1 MSKRSIRRAAERAA
15 RKLQPKSQSI
25 TQTAPPPTAP
35 AQPAKKFLTATAIM
49 RETPMG
55 PPEYYI
61 ELPDLPND
69 LEPNVAQL
77 PYDHRGAIN
86 RQNARYSTGPRSVA
100 GRQTSSLNAVK
111 HGLTGHTVLL
121 DTDDAAAY
129 QHAVDETV
137 AEFLPVT
144 FEERRL
150 AQSIHDCAWRLGRI
164 LNLESAYYAKG
175 RIRYAEYFLEEPE
188 DQRKTFIEI
197 ETELF
202 YAREFRNLRTQE
214 ARLNRQR
221 EKDIKALAIRR
232 KERLAAEA
240 EAKNNPPRSP
250 SSPSPH
256 QHQQPNHH
264 HRQVRQPKTR
274 HRQPKMASFLKN
286 TNSSSTATP
295 PTSSH
300 RRNPTRKTR
309 KGTKTNN
316 NHYITRT

>member
-1 MSKRSIRRAAERAA
+1 M
-15 RKLQPKSQSI
+15 
-25 TQTAPPPTAP
+25 
-35 AQPAKKFLTATAIM
+35 
-49 RETPMG
+49 
-55 PPEYYI
+55 
-61 ELPDLPND
+61 
-69 LEPNVAQL
+69 
-77 PYDHRGAIN
+77 
-86 RQNARYSTGPRSVA
+86 A

-129 QHAVDETV
+129 QHALDETV

-232 KERLAAEA
+232 RERLAAEA
-240 EAKNNPPRSP
+240 EAKKQSAAPPVEPVAAPTPAAEPSSP
-250 SSPSPH
+250 SSPATENPAPSAKDGFVFEKYELVLDRNSPYVFA
-256 QHQQPNHH
+256 P
-264 HRQVRQPKTR
+264 PK
-274 HRQPKMASFLKN
+274 
-286 TNSSSTATP
+286 STP
-295 PTSSH
+295 QDQEG
-300 RRNPTRKTR
+300 NE
-309 KGTKTNN
+309 N
-316 NHYITRT
+316 